1 MIIKFTLVG
10 LIIVLIVVIT
20 ASYYVNKEGFE
31 DIFDGVKNDLD
42 KTKKDLDK
50 AVNTISSDVSFVGNG
65 IIRDVPNPMGAAS
78 ATPKRFDIKPEISL
92 SPSGYDAMSLQQ
104 KSELLKDIQKV
115 VRNEMLANR
124 LTTPLT
130 KNRGYYDETTSTEQG
145 KEYEYNCHKDKKDDC
160 SKEDNCSKKSEESCP
175 DMSKYIKKD
184 EIPCWGCKLDY

>member
-31 DIFDGVKNDLD
+31 DVFGGIKNDLD
-42 KTKKDLDK
+42 R
-50 AVNTISSDVSFVGNG
+50 AVNTISSDVSSVGTG
-65 IIRDVPNPMGAAS
+65 IIRDVPNPMAS
-78 ATPKRFDIKPEISL
+78 AATPKRFDVKPEISL
-92 SPSGYDAMSLQQ
+92 SPTGYDAMSLQQ

-115 VRNEMLANR
+115 VKNELLANR

-130 KNRGYYDETTSTEQG
+130 KDRSYCDESTSTEQG
-145 KEYEYNCHKDKKDDC
+145 KEYEYNCHKDKKD
-160 SKEDNCSKKSEESCP
+160 NCYKDDHYSKKSEESCP

>member
-31 DIFDGVKNDLD
+31 DIFDGA
-42 KTKKDLDK
+42 KKDFDR
-50 AVNTISSDVSFVGNG
+50 AINTVSSDVSSVGTG
-65 IIRDVPNPMGAAS
+65 IIRDVPNPMAAAA
-78 ATPKRFDIKPEISL
+78 ATPQRFDIKPEISL
-92 SPSGYDAMSLQQ
+92 SPTGYDAMSLQQ

-115 VRNEMLANR
+115 VKNELLANR

-145 KEYEYNCHKDKKDDC
+145 KEYEYNCHKKSEDNCHKKSD
-160 SKEDNCSKKSEESCP
+160 DNCSKKSEESCP

>member
-50 AVNTISSDVSFVGNG
+50 AINTVSSNVSSVGTG
-65 IIRDVPNPMGAAS
+65 IIRDVPNPTT
-78 ATPKRFDIKPEISL
+78 TPQRFDIKPEISL
-92 SPSGYDAMSLQQ
+92 SPTGYDAMSLQQ

-115 VRNEMLANR
+115 VKNELLANR
-124 LTTPLT
+124 LITPLT

-145 KEYEYNCHKDKKDDC
+145 KEYEYNCHKKSDDNCHKKSD
-160 SKEDNCSKKSEESCP
+160 DNCSKKSEESCP